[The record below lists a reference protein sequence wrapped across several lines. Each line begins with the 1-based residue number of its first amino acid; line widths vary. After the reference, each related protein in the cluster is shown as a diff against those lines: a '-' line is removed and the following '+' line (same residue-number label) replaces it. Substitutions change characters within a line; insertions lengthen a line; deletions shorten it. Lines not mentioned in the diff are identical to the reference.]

1 MEDTTTEN
9 FDFLEE
15 EIDKGFLEAQKDS
28 KSGKKMRS
36 YADNLL
42 ANPQEL
48 ANARAF
54 AANNPQMARR
64 ATALKGDVS
73 ENVDKMSLRK
83 KKKLVALQNTR
94 SSNLPQEERS
104 DVKVVRVSSG
114 NGKLTLVSKP
124 ADSKIEGWERIQ
136 ILEDHFVL
144 FDPSIRKKNK
154 KANILFSKDDDIS
167 VGGDVYIHAIDTKR
181 EIVDTSLQYVQYI
194 FEQVEL
200 QRKSAEK

>member
-1 MEDTTTEN
+1 MEDKPIEN

-15 EIDKGFLEAQKDS
+15 EIDKGFLEAEKDV
-28 KSGKKMRS
+28 KSGKKTRS

-64 ATALKGDVS
+64 AVALKGNVADG
-73 ENVDKMSLRK
+73 VDKMSLRK

-104 DVKVVRVSSG
+104 DVKVVRISSG

-136 ILEDHFVL
+136 ILEDHFVI

-154 KANILFSKDDDIS
+154 KANILFSKEDDIS
-167 VGGDVYIHAIDTKR
+167 VGGDVYIHAVDANR
-181 EIVDTSLQYVQYI
+181 EIVDTSLQFVQYI

-200 QRKSAEK
+200 DRKSAGK